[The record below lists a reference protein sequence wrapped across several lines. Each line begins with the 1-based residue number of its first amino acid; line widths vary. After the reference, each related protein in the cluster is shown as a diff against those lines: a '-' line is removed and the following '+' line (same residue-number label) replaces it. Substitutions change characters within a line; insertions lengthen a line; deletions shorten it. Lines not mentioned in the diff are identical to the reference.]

1 MHSETRV
8 VALVVAAIFITPS
21 HAGSEQT
28 RAEPVKTTQNA
39 GQSQV
44 PSAVVSASKPPEA
57 APINTLPA
65 KQATTTTRKPTAL
78 HAAPKS
84 AMTDLPTSNRL
95 AISIFAGVFTLI
107 VALWIGARRD

>member
-1 MHSETRV
+1 MHSEMRV
-8 VALVVAAIFITPS
+8 LALVVVAIFITPS
-21 HAGSEQT
+21 HAGGERT

-44 PSAVVSASKPPEA
+44 PSAVVSASKLPEA
-57 APINTLPA
+57 APINTLPP
-65 KQATTTTRKPTAL
+65 KQATTTTAL
-78 HAAPKS
+78 NAAPKS